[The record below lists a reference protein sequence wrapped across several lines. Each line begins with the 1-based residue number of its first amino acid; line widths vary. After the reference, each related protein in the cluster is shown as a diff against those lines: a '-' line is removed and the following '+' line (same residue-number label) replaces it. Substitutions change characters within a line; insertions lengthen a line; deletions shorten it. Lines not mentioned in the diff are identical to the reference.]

1 MAGKADK
8 DTIVKVEGMREL
20 LRALSKIDKD
30 LQADVRD
37 ASGQIA
43 NDQVNAAKNAAS
55 TPLQSLAASGLK
67 VKRDRV
73 PVIRVGKGMV
83 KPGVREMD
91 IFYGA
96 EFGGRR
102 RNTTQQFL
110 EHRGTRGYFFY
121 PTARARGKHYAT
133 LWADAVDNA
142 FREWDFRPKG

>member
-1 MAGKADK
+1 MAKTTDK
-8 DTIVKVEGMREL
+8 DTVVKIEGMKEL

-37 ASGQIA
+37 ASNQIA
-43 NDQVNAAKNAAS
+43 TDQVNAAKNAAS

-73 PVIRVGKGMV
+73 PTVKVGKGMV
-83 KPGVREMD
+83 RPGVREMD

-96 EFGGRR
+96 EFGGAERP
-102 RNTTQQFL
+102 TTQQFL
-110 EHRGTRGYFFY
+110 PHRGTRGYFFY

-133 LWADAVDNA
+133 LWADAVDHA
-142 FREWDFRPKG
+142 FRAWDYRAR